1 MTDLQLLPPPGTAS
15 THAKP
20 SNSTIRPNWTMNSV
34 PKAGAKRPL
43 ASSPPRSVPSHPS
56 TRSVA
61 VICSLLSL
69 FLLSDEVASL
79 LGLQKQKQTLSDF
92 TSYYMSN
99 GRGRS
104 ISAADS
110 RRQLQSIDG
119 LTKEQRRAKRLYEK
133 SLARAQSNKK
143 TNEAILKKNG
153 QQQAKNA
160 MARELARK
168 EKTYKNSDY
177 QYTQR
182 LQFYN
187 SNRYAD
193 RALAFNAVN
202 LSEGPT
208 ARDNPNTSTSVPIF
222 WHIPKVRFWYFGV
235 LVACIFNVG
244 RITDMRHMQLLGF
257 SPTMPKISCTLL
269 PPFLTSFL
277 L

>member
-1 MTDLQLLPPPGTAS
+1 MRAEMTVMTDRPTSNFATTRHMSCLPIQPLGIP
-15 THAKP
+15 
-20 SNSTIRPNWTMNSV
+20 RPNQIMNGI
-34 PKAGAKRPL
+34 PKAGTKRPRTS
-43 ASSPPRSVPSHPS
+43 SSPQSVPSRPS
-56 TRSVA
+56 TRSIA

-79 LGLQKQKQTLSDF
+79 LGLQRQKQTLSDF

-99 GRGRS
+99 GSGT

-168 EKTYKNSDY
+168 EKTYENSDY

-208 ARDNPNTSTSVPIF
+208 APDNPNTSTSVPIF
-222 WHIPKVRFWYFGV
+222 WHIPSELRREDENSYKNI
-235 LVACIFNVG
+235 C
-244 RITDMRHMQLLGF
+244 MPRHLRL
-257 SPTMPKISCTLL
+257 S
-269 PPFLTSFL
+269 
-277 L
+277 

>member
-1 MTDLQLLPPPGTAS
+1 MTDQPPLARATELLLQLFHHPAY
-15 THAKP
+15 AMP
-20 SNSTIRPNWTMNSV
+20 SNSTIRPNQTMIGT
-34 PKAGAKRPL
+34 PMAGTKRPR
-43 ASSPPRSVPSHPS
+43 ASSSPQSVPSRPS
-56 TRSVA
+56 TRSIA

-79 LGLQKQKQTLSDF
+79 QKQKQTLSDF

-99 GRGRS
+99 GSGT

-133 SLARAQSNKK
+133 SLARAKSNKK

-160 MARELARK
+160 MARELARRK
-168 EKTYKNSDY
+168 KTYENSDY

-208 ARDNPNTSTSVPIF
+208 APDNPNTSTSVPIF
-222 WHIPKVRFWYFGV
+222 WHIPSK
-235 LVACIFNVG
+235 L
-244 RITDMRHMQLLGF
+244 Q
-257 SPTMPKISCTLL
+257 
-269 PPFLTSFL
+269 
-277 L
+277 

>member
-1 MTDLQLLPPPGTAS
+1 
-15 THAKP
+15 
-20 SNSTIRPNWTMNSV
+20 MNIIPRV
-34 PKAGAKRPL
+34 GAKRPR
-43 ASSPPRSVPSHPS
+43 APSPPSSQPFIPSRPS
-56 TRSVA
+56 TRSIA

-99 GRGRS
+99 SSFGIS
-104 ISAADS
+104 SAASS

-133 SLARAQSNKK
+133 SLARSQSNKQ

-168 EKTYKNSDY
+168 KKTYENSDY

-202 LSEGPT
+202 LAEGPT
-208 ARDNPNTSTSVPIF
+208 APDNPSTSTSVPLF
-222 WHIPKVRFWYFGV
+222 WHIPKVCHVSPASW
-235 LVACIFNVG
+235 
-244 RITDMRHMQLLGF
+244 RHAF
-257 SPTMPKISCTLL
+257 S
-269 PPFLTSFL
+269 
-277 L
+277 